1 MEKVQKKISIVIL
14 ILVILLAVFFSA
26 IRFITDFMWFQEMG
40 YVDVFFKQLVTQ
52 LTVGIPTFLVVTGLV
67 VLYLNRL
74 RKSYFKKIASSEDTN
89 LKKLKKITLVFAA
102 IFGIFTTATTVT
114 ELWFDI
120 LKFANSTDFN
130 IADPLFQ
137 DRKSVV

>member
-89 LKKLKKITLVFAA
+89 LKKLKKKLKLKKRELTLYMLKIT
-102 IFGIFTTATTVT
+102 
-114 ELWFDI
+114 
-120 LKFANSTDFN
+120 
-130 IADPLFQ
+130 Q
-137 DRKSVV
+137 